1 MDTLGGAVIVVL
13 AGLIQGS
20 GAWPMKLMRK
30 FKFEHW
36 WFVSMLVGLVLAPW
50 AITLILC
57 PHAWEAY
64 RSIDPA
70 TLIKANVC
78 ALAWGVANI
87 LCGLCFVRIGIALTG
102 GILTGL
108 GVSVGVTLPMIV
120 KGSGLFSEAPNLN
133 SAAGRAVLVGVGV
146 MLLGVVVA
154 AVAGFGRD
162 RALQRISKQDREQ
175 NANLQETADE
185 AESQGHLGSFL
196 GGLIMVIVAGALSAG
211 ISFAF
216 VYSQGPIVAAM
227 RSRGSGEIPANFA
240 VWAIGLLGGALIN
253 VTYPAYLMTKH
264 SSWNVLLT
272 SWRELGFAVF
282 IGFNFILGVALMGK
296 GMLLLGPLGA
306 SVGFGVQQATQMLG
320 SQGVGFAS
328 GEWRGIV
335 GKPRN
340 QMYLAIAILIAAAL
354 VMAYGNTLTKS

>member
-1 MDTLGGAVIVVL
+1 MGTFGGALIVVL

-20 GAWPMKLMRK
+20 GAWPMKLMTK

-50 AITLILC
+50 AITLLLC
-57 PHAWEAY
+57 PHAWDAY
-64 RSIDPA
+64 RSIDPT
-70 TLIKANVC
+70 TLIKANLF
-78 ALAWGVANI
+78 ALSWGVANI

-120 KGSGLFSEAPNLN
+120 KGSGRFSEAPNLN
-133 SAAGRAVLVGVGV
+133 SAAGRAVLVGVGI
-146 MLLGVVVA
+146 MLFGVIIA
-154 AVAGFGRD
+154 AIAGFGRD
-162 RALQRISKQDREQ
+162 RTLQQKPVRNADVQREVQ
-175 NANLQETADE
+175 SNDPHP
-185 AESQGHLGSFL
+185 SGSFL
-196 GGLIMVIVAGALSAG
+196 GGLVMVIFAGALSAG
-211 ISFAF
+211 ISLAF
-216 VYSQGPIVAAM
+216 VYSQGPIVSAM
-227 RSRGSGEIPANFA
+227 KANGAGEIPANLA
-240 VWAIGLLGGALIN
+240 VWAVGLLGGALIN

-264 SSWNVLLT
+264 SSWNVLFE
-272 SWRELGFAVF
+272 SWKELALAIVM
-282 IGFNFILGVALMGK
+282 GFNFIIGVAIMGK

-306 SVGFGVQQATQMLG
+306 SVGFGMQQATQMLG

-328 GEWRGIV
+328 GEWRGVI

-340 QMYLAIAILIAAAL
+340 QMYLAIATLIAAAL